1 MNLGMLADLQVAFQE
16 EDVDNSGTLDIDEF
30 KMVVKHAMKIACRV
44 RIPNWTSEQH
54 KLTYL

>member
-1 MNLGMLADLQVAFQE
+1 MLADLQVAFQE